1 MSKAEIFKLQRAIAG
16 DDLCLIYNENRSIMG
31 QYSTTKDDLQILQGK
46 PKVYF
51 WGKHDIKTAKTE
63 FIRYCDDRE
72 LRNIAW

>member
-16 DDLCLIYNENRSIMG
+16 DDLCLIYNENRSIIG
-31 QYSTTKDDLQILQGK
+31 QYPTTKEDLYILHDK
-46 PKVYF
+46 LKVYF
-51 WGKHDIKTAKTE
+51 WGKHDDKTGKTE